1 MFFVIARDGLLFA
14 DRVPRPP
21 VRFGRR
27 LVRRLDRRAEA
38 RVRPRDASSPS
49 SAYSSSSST
58 RPYLPPRANYS
69 PPPPPARVQ
78 RSEATCHAT
87 SACTAAFCMRRRC
100 AGLRFAYR
108 ISDNW
113 IFWIFLPR
121 RRAWSE
127 RWLLAV
133 LLRPCHL
140 QRIFF
145 DLMFHNLC
153 GCFGSRWASLDS
165 LAPASASL
173 PVRYVS
179 AHLNVS
185 A

>member
-1 MFFVIARDGLLFA
+1 MDRSLLTASHDRRYGSDDGSSVA
-14 DRVPRPP
+14 S
-21 VRFGRR
+21 
-27 LVRRLDRRAEA
+27 DRRAEA

-69 PPPPPARVQ
+69 PLPPPARVQ
-78 RSEATCHAT
+78 RSESKHLSRNLRLHSRLLYAETLCRPLLCLLVFLIIGFFGFFASST
-87 SACTAAFCMRRRC
+87 SLVRKMAARC
-100 AGLRFAYR
+100 AA
-108 ISDNW
+108 SAVPPPAD
-113 IFWIFLPR
+113 
-121 RRAWSE
+121 
-127 RWLLAV
+127 LL
-133 LLRPCHL
+133 
-140 QRIFF
+140 Q
-145 DLMFHNLC
+145 DLMTTHNLC